1 MKDMSLIMEGWRG
14 FLNEQTEDRGS
25 PSHTKYT
32 DRIDRL
38 VGVIEKSVLHLKE
51 FLEHLESLYD
61 QANLNKGRGGYT
73 YLGLGKK
80 RPATLKK
87 SEDYKLAAKKVEAS
101 ITGYI
106 QAIRKLFSHLKRGT
120 TKNLYADEIKRLSK
134 LVRIPK
140 ENIFRGMVDGGN
152 YSRVSSTHLAK
163 GDVSFNQRK
172 QMVEKTI
179 ALLEGF
185 ADDVLLDYIRSHNL
199 FVDWAKDKK
208 MHSTKLTN
216 PDFEDFLDANLVKTF
231 NKELAYS
238 FPVDIAPQLEC
249 SDKIAYFEEILK
261 SYEDNPNI
269 IGRTEDLLREKV
281 DFQKMIGDP
290 SPYERCANKMGIEKT
305 AQQSTDAEM
314 ADFDLNSD
322 K

>member
-38 VGVIEKSVLHLKE
+38 VGVTEKAVLHLKK
-51 FLEHLESLYD
+51 FLEHLEAIYD
-61 QANLNKGRGGYT
+61 QANIKKGGGGYT

-80 RPATLKK
+80 WPATLEK
-87 SEDYKLAAKKVEAS
+87 SEDYKLAVKSIEAS
-101 ITGYI
+101 INRYNV
-106 QAIRKLFSHLKRGT
+106 AIKNLFNYLGRST
-120 TKNLYADEIKRLSK
+120 TESLYADEIKRLSK
-134 LVRIPK
+134 LIKNPK
-140 ENIFRGMVDGGN
+140 KNIFRGMVDGGN
-152 YSRVSSTHLAK
+152 YPRVSSARLAR
-163 GDVSFNQRK
+163 GDVSFDQRK

-179 ALLEGF
+179 ELLEQF
-185 ADDVLLDYIRSHNL
+185 ADDFLLDYIRSHNL
-199 FVDWAKDKK
+199 FVDWAKTQGGGTV
-208 MHSTKLTN
+208 SR
-216 PDFEDFLDANLVKTF
+216 EV
-231 NKELAYS
+231 AYN
-238 FPVDIAPQLEC
+238 FPIDIAPQLGC
-249 SDKIAYFEEILK
+249 KDKIAYFEEILK

-269 IGRTEDLLREKV
+269 IGRIEDLIREEV
-281 DFQKMIGDP
+281 DFEEMVDDP
-290 SPYERCANKMGIEKT
+290 SPYEKCINKMGIEKT